1 MGEAVRPDPA
11 VVSARVAAF
20 RSFCN
25 TTGDTLEEFAA
36 EMKLQG
42 KSDIVV
48 AASHLKD
55 SLDVFTKVCER
66 RLLQGDDI

>member
-1 MGEAVRPDPA
+1 
-11 VVSARVAAF
+11 
-20 RSFCN
+20 
-25 TTGDTLEEFAA
+25 
-36 EMKLQG
+36 MKLQG